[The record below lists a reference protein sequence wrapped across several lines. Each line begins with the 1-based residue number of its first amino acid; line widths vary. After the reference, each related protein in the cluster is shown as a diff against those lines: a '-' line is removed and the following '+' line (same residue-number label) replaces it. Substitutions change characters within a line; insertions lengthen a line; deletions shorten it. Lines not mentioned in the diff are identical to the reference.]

1 MVVPGVSSVADAR
14 TLPIGPL
21 SGVRVLD
28 LTRVMSGPFSTM
40 VLADLGADVVKVEE
54 PTSGDDTRQWG
65 PPFIGDESTYFLSIN
80 RNKRSLAVDLKSES
94 GRAAVLE
101 LARRADVIV
110 ENFRPGVAAKLGLGY
125 EAVSAANPRIVYAS
139 ISGYGQAN
147 SESRKPGYDPMMQ
160 ARSGLMSITG
170 DIDGLPSRVGVAT
183 ADISAGLWT
192 AIGILAALHHR
203 SVSGQGQSL
212 DISLFDAQVSWLTN
226 VASAWFASGE
236 VPGRYGTGHPSIVPS
251 EAFRTQDG
259 LLMVAAGNDAMW
271 LRMAGALGVPEL
283 GADPRF
289 ATNASRVSHREELRR
304 ELEHVL
310 SGDVSSAWLAR
321 LDAAGVPAA
330 RVNSIGEALTD
341 PLLAE
346 RDMVVELEH
355 ATVGPVR
362 SVGSPLKLSATPTS
376 MRHAPPLL
384 GQHTVAILREV
395 GVDEDLIDEM
405 IRRGDA
411 ANHLTRR
418 PQEESHA

>member
-1 MVVPGVSSVADAR
+1 MADPRTTSS
-14 TLPIGPL
+14 GPL
-21 SGVRVLD
+21 NGVRVLD

-40 VLADLGADVVKVEE
+40 VLADLGADVIKVEE
-54 PTSGDDTRQWG
+54 PGVGDDTRQWG
-65 PPFIGDESTYFLSIN
+65 PPFIGEESTYFLSIN
-80 RNKRSLAVDLKSES
+80 RNKRSLAVDLKSEG

-101 LARRADVIV
+101 LARRSDVVV
-110 ENFRPGVAAKLGLGY
+110 ENFRPGVATKLGLGY
-125 EAVSAANPRIVYAS
+125 EALSAENPGLVYAS
-139 ISGYGQAN
+139 ISGYGQAS

-170 DIDGLPSRVGVAT
+170 DVEGLPARVGVAT

-203 SVSGQGQSL
+203 SVTGQGQSL
-212 DISLFDAQVSWLTN
+212 DISLLDAQVSWLTN

-271 LRMAGALGVPEL
+271 FRMAGALGVPEL
-283 GADPRF
+283 SADARF
-289 ATNASRVSHREELRR
+289 ATNASRVSHRDELRS
-304 ELEHVL
+304 ELEKVL
-310 SGDVSSAWLAR
+310 SSDVTSTWLNR

-346 RDMVVELEH
+346 REMVVELEH

-362 SVGSPLKLSATPTS
+362 SVGSPLKLSATPTT
-376 MRHAPPLL
+376 MRHAPPVL
-384 GQHTVAILREV
+384 GQHTIDILREV
-395 GVDEDLIDEM
+395 GLDEDLVEDM
-405 IRRGDA
+405 IRRGQASDHQA
-411 ANHLTRR
+411 RR
-418 PQEESHA
+418 PQEPSHA